1 MNWSNTKKASCW
13 RSSGRSATKVVGRT
27 DTAAGTPPDKPARG
41 LVAQR
46 RAKTSRTGRNLP
58 VAIVV
63 GVALGG
69 GVIATLVYARYAF
82 VGILAAG
89 ILLGSLE
96 VVRRLSAA
104 GYVIPVIPLVVGGQ
118 ATLWL
123 TWPFG
128 TRGAL
133 AGFGGTV
140 VVCMFWRLL
149 SRHGRRAAPGPDA
162 GPANYLRDVSATVF
176 LAAWVPLFASF
187 GALLVYPRDGAGRVF
202 SLAVGVVCSD
212 IGGYAVGV
220 LFGKHPMVPTISPRK
235 SWEGFVGSL
244 VFGVTATVLSVHY
257 LTNKPIWIGAL
268 LGLVVVISA
277 TLGDLVESQV
287 KRDLGIKDMGSLIP
301 GHGGVLDRFDGF
313 LPAAVAAWIV
323 LTLVP

>member
-1 MNWSNTKKASCW
+1 MAAQ
-13 RSSGRSATKVVGRT
+13 RPRFVRHT
-27 DTAAGTPPDKPARG
+27 DTGAGTPPDEPARG
-41 LVAQR
+41 SSLQR
-46 RAKTSRTGRNLP
+46 GPKTSRTGRNLP
-58 VAIVV
+58 VAILV
-63 GVALGG
+63 GAALGG
-69 GVIATLVYARYAF
+69 LVIASLVWARPWGYVAILS
-82 VGILAAG
+82 VGV
-89 ILLGSLE
+89 LLGTLE
-96 VVRRLSAA
+96 VARRLAAA

-123 TWPFG
+123 TWPFF

-140 VVCMFWRLL
+140 VVCMVWRLL

-162 GPANYLRDVSATVF
+162 APANYLRDVSATVF

-187 GALLVYPRDGAGRVF
+187 GALLVYPHDGAGRVF
-202 SLAVGVVCSD
+202 SLAIGVVCSD

-244 VFGVTATVLSVHY
+244 VFGITATVLSVHY

-268 LGLVVVISA
+268 LGLVVVITA

-301 GHGGVLDRFDGF
+301 GHGGLLDRFDGF